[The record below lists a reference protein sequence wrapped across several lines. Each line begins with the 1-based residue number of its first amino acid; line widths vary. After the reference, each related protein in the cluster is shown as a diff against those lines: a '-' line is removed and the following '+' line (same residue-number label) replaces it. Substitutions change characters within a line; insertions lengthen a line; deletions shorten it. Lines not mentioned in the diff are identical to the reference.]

1 MIRHLRNSDTHRSHR
16 ARFVSLAG
24 VIALS
29 VTGLFFG
36 TPAHAE
42 PTDAVTP
49 TLAVQ
54 CEDEGFWLEA
64 RGTFVLD
71 AITVESFIAVDG
83 EAGESEHWVA
93 EPGIAF
99 EGRAKSV
106 EIADDDA
113 HHVEWSVDGRVVA
126 EGDFSFAESCDE
138 GTPSPTPTESPDPSP
153 TPTESPEPTK
163 SPEPTPTPT
172 TSPEP
177 TPVPAESPAPTQT
190 PVPSEPTETPQPV
203 ETPAPAET
211 TAPAPVQA
219 RPTVSLSSASV
230 PAATS
235 VTVNASGFQPG
246 EKLELWL
253 RSQPWKLTDA
263 TADANGD
270 LALSVGIAGGTEM
283 GKHQIEVR
291 GATSGSAFVDI
302 VVTDDLAITG
312 IDSAFASGVATT
324 GLALVL
330 GGTTVV
336 LLGRRARNEARA

>member
-36 TPAHAE
+36 APAHADS
-42 PTDAVTP
+42 TDAGTA

-71 AITVESFIAVDG
+71 ATTAESFIAVDG

-106 EIADDDA
+106 EITDDVA
-113 HHVEWSVDGRVVA
+113 HHVEWFVNGKGVA
-126 EGDFSFAESCDE
+126 EGDFSRAESCDE
-138 GTPSPTPTESPDPSP
+138 ATPTPTDSPDPSP

-163 SPEPTPTPT
+163 SREPTPAPT

-177 TPVPAESPAPTQT
+177 TPVPTDSPAPTKT

-203 ETPAPAET
+203 ETPAPAAPDT
-211 TAPAPVQA
+211 PAPVQVK
-219 RPTVSLSSASV
+219 PTVSLSSASV

-235 VTVNASGFQPG
+235 VTVNSSGFQPG

-270 LALSVGIAGGTEM
+270 LSLSVGIAGGTEI
-283 GKHQIEVR
+283 GAHTIEVR
-291 GATSGSAFVDI
+291 GATSGSVFVDI

-324 GLALVL
+324 GLALVI

-336 LLGRRARNEARA
+336 LLGRRASREAASSM